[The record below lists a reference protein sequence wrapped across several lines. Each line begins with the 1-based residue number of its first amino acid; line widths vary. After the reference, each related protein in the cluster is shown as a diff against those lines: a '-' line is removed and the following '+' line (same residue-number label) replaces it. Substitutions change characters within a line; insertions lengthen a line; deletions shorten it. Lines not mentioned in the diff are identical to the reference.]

1 MFRGMLWPGLVLLT
15 ISSVAFANEL
25 LVDPS
30 VKPETAPASGA
41 TKLNIGLPSGH
52 IVLRASDP
60 RVTEVMRRH
69 SQSKSTFGDGRSFRR
84 IKPRKPISRLNASTA
99 TDPLKPPGEPE
110 LIELEVPETQPKVVN
125 RSKSFVFKSISDFN
139 KDSAS
144 GPKNLQD
151 RQRQIELLRQS
162 GKT

>member
-1 MFRGMLWPGLVLLT
+1 MFRGMLWLGLALLT

-41 TKLNIGLPSGH
+41 TKLNISLPSGH

-69 SQSKSTFGDGRSFRR
+69 SKSAFGDEKSFRR
-84 IKPRKPISRLNASTA
+84 IKPRKPIL
-99 TDPLKPPGEPE
+99 
-110 LIELEVPETQPKVVN
+110 
-125 RSKSFVFKSISDFN
+125 KSIRINENYFGLFS
-139 KDSAS
+139 
-144 GPKNLQD
+144 
-151 RQRQIELLRQS
+151 E
-162 GKT
+162 